1 MFVFQTRLGWL
12 LVSLGFLAMG
22 LATSASAQEHTKD
35 PLDAVKKAVASKKA
49 VLIDVREKA
58 EWDQGH
64 LKDARLLPLSSLKE
78 NSLPKDLSQILPKDT
93 PRFHLPPIRRTL
105 PSQPPKNPPAANA
118 VANRDM
124 PVIHAFVCRP
134 SGSNTRFPLCPSTA
148 ITVRQRCRQQPA
160 PTTPSLPGTNTPN
173 FPKRPPS
180 SLSTKGTPAPELAV
194 VTSAVR

>member
-1 MFVFQTRLGWL
+1 MLTEQNHLNESRILFRSHGSC
-12 LVSLGFLAMG
+12 LVSGFPGNQALAG
-22 LATSASAQEHTKD
+22 SPPWPS
-35 PLDAVKKAVASKKA
+35 
-49 VLIDVREKA
+49 
-58 EWDQGH
+58 
-64 LKDARLLPLSSLKE
+64 PLSVILLWLSPYVPDVGNVMPTSLNC
-78 NSLPKDLSQILPKDT
+78 NSNWPRRYPRTASLRKASGGMRAT